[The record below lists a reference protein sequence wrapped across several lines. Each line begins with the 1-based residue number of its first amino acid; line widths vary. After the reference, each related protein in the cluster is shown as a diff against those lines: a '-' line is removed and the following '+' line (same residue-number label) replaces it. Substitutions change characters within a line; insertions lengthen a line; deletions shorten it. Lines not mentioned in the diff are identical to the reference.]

1 MPSSV
6 IVLAYHHIATPG
18 NPDLAPTVID
28 AYPADFEAQMRYV
41 AAHYNVIS
49 SWDLVRALREGYQLP
64 PRALIITF
72 DDGYMSFKDN
82 AFPVL
87 ERLNLPAT
95 LFVPTAYPGK
105 PGIPFWWDAIY
116 RALHRTTHPAI
127 DVPGLG
133 RVPLTCQEERH
144 AAFVRIVPQV
154 ERLEEAAAA
163 RQVATI
169 VERCDVAP
177 NSARYMLNWDEL
189 ADLAARG
196 VNIGPHT
203 RDHIIL
209 AQATPERV
217 RAEVEGSWADLQAR
231 LPAPLPIFCY
241 PNGLPHAVN
250 PTAAAAVRRAGL
262 AGAYTMVSGHNVIG
276 RTNPYLLHRI
286 GMEAGES
293 LRKFALKLTP
303 AARVYRGVKRLISP
317 TAAAATRFTTRGKP
331 ALETGN

>member
-6 IVLAYHHIATPG
+6 IVLAYHHVATPG
-18 NPDLAPTVID
+18 NLDLAPTVID
-28 AYPADFEAQMRYV
+28 AYPTDFEAQMRYV
-41 AAHYNVIS
+41 VAHYNVIA
-49 SWDLVRALREGYQLP
+49 SWDLVRALREGYTLP
-64 PRALIITF
+64 PRALILTF

-87 ERLNLPAT
+87 ERLNLPVT
-95 LFVPTAYPGK
+95 LFVPTAYPGR
-105 PGIPFWWDAIY
+105 PGSLFWWDAIY
-116 RALHRTTHPAI
+116 RALARTMHPAI
-127 DVPGLG
+127 EVPGLG
-133 RVPLTCQEERH
+133 LLPLTSPEERH
-144 AAFVRIVPQV
+144 AAFEQMVRQV
-154 ERLEEAAAA
+154 ERLAEAEAT

-169 VERCDVAP
+169 VERCEVPP
-177 NSARYMLNWDEL
+177 NTIRYMLDWDEL

-203 RDHIIL
+203 RDHTVL
-209 AQATPERV
+209 AQAGPERV
-217 RAEVEGSWADLQAR
+217 RAEVEGSWTDLQAR

-250 PTAAAAVRRAGL
+250 AVATAAVRRAGL

-293 LRKFALKLTP
+293 LRKFILKLTP
-303 AARVYRGVKRLISP
+303 AARVYREVKRLVSP
-317 TAAAATRFTTRGKP
+317 TAAAAARFAQPGKST
-331 ALETGN
+331 L